1 MYPFKFVE
9 NNSYS
14 KTGTHEPVSG
24 AESRAISHSAQLRL
38 TSHVISYNA
47 IQHIG
52 YHLYAQCCSYKAG
65 IGSSILSKFQQ

>member
-9 NNSYS
+9 NDSYS
-14 KTGTHEPVSG
+14 KTGTQPVSG
-24 AESRAISHSAQLRL
+24 AKSRAVSHSAQLRL
-38 TSHVISYNA
+38 TSHVISDNA

-65 IGSSILSKFQQ
+65 LGSSILSKFQQ